1 MTTSSAALIA
11 ALLGIA
17 LNNYSAEA
25 TEPAQDG
32 APTTQS
38 TRTSQTSQP
47 SQTLPSPVN
56 APAARPQMLPT
67 ANPASGETV
76 RPVKRQMAPL
86 RPGDRFAWME
96 TALQHVAA

>member
-25 TEPAQDG
+25 TEPAQDA
-32 APTTQS
+32 APATQS
-38 TRTSQTSQP
+38 TQSTQSLMP
-47 SQTLPSPVN
+47 

-67 ANPASGETV
+67 ASPASGEAV

-86 RPGDRFAWME
+86 RPGDRFAWLD
-96 TALQHVAA
+96 AGLQRAAA

>member
-25 TEPAQDG
+25 VEPAQNDV
-32 APTTQS
+32 PTTQS
-38 TRTSQTSQP
+38 TYTSPASRTSP
-47 SQTLPSPVN
+47 SSMS
-56 APAARPQMLPT
+56 APAARPQMVPT
-67 ANPASGETV
+67 ANPASGEV

-86 RPGDRFAWME
+86 RPGDRFA
-96 TALQHVAA
+96 

>member
-25 TEPAQDG
+25 TEPLTEA
-32 APTTQS
+32 APATQS
-38 TRTSQTSQP
+38 ATGAQG
-47 SQTLPSPVN
+47 
-56 APAARPQMLPT
+56 ARPQLLPT
-67 ANPASGETV
+67 STPANGEAV

-86 RPGDRFAWME
+86 RPGDRFAGLDGGW
-96 TALQHVAA
+96 QSVVV